1 MKKSILSL
9 FFALLG
15 ISSLTTSCE
24 DMLTPDL
31 ERYTTEFSGKDTV
44 NFYLGIVRNL
54 QGMVEQN
61 VLLGELRGDLVAPT
75 EYVSDS
81 INQILNFDYANLE
94 DGKSQL
100 LNRAAYYKVINQC
113 NFYLAK
119 ADSMAI
125 KNNNY
130 YMRRELAQV
139 QLIRAWTYLQLVQNY
154 GSVPFIVDPVDNS
167 STGWETNPPLG
178 MINNDNILQ
187 KLEEH
192 GGLKQAYAY
201 SQTLGYPAYG
211 NFNTGT
217 GRLNHSYFV
226 FNANLVY
233 GDLYLHTAKNRED
246 YERAATYY
254 HRYLD
259 RDCKSYVTGTAT
271 GTRFQDGPEEKYYV
285 STQSWLNGV
294 SYLVSNSPAA
304 VRTMIPSASNEF
316 FGQMLVRVP
325 QVYGFDATSKNE
337 SKTDVSTDASGKE
350 VSKTS
355 TTGSISLHPNYRSR
369 QVEPSP
375 ALTKLSESQTF
386 VWNEIDNTNK
396 QTNVLYLPLGDQRI
410 YAAAPL
416 IQTEVGRLRF
426 IQKFGASASL
436 QSSRSIGSPSTAFS
450 FRQGIPLYTTRQIYL
465 RYAEA
470 INRAGF
476 PRHAFAVLRDG
487 LSPSSLPTLEN
498 VVMRD
503 TVWVDSVAKNDIDSI
518 KVFVY
523 QRHFPNAGGANYIS
537 YAELI
542 RGATKPFLN
551 FKEFERKENQG
562 IREAGLTASTRG
574 NNPKTRGY
582 TDADSLFTYVKV
594 VEARQAQEAT
604 RMGQTTPPASFFSE
618 VEQKTGQQPIK
629 IGFEKGTASEES
641 VSFKNA
647 EGGLVDDKCIVQ
659 RYRGIVELPDMA
671 SDDEIAIVETVI
683 ADEMALETA
692 FEGFRYYDLM
702 RIARHRNAA
711 GQDGNSWLAWL
722 ISRRG
727 EALKPYEQP
736 TKVGPLFNLLKEE
749 RNWYLPAPKNN

>member
-9 FFALLG
+9 FFALIG

-31 ERYTTEFSGKDTV
+31 DRYATEFTGKDTV

-81 INQILNFDYANLE
+81 INQIINFDYTNLE
-94 DGKSQL
+94 DGKSLL

-154 GSVPFIVDPVDNS
+154 GSVPFIVAPVDNS
-167 STGWETNPPLG
+167 NTGWETNPPLG
-178 MINNDNILQ
+178 MVNNDNLLQ

-201 SQTLGYPAYG
+201 SETLGYPSYG
-211 NFNTGT
+211 EFNNGVSKI
-217 GRLNHSYFV
+217 NHKYII

-233 GDLYLHTAKNRED
+233 GDLYLHTAKTRED
-246 YERAATYY
+246 YERAAHYY

-259 RDCKSYVTGTAT
+259 RDCVDYVAGTAT
-271 GTRFQDGPEEKYYV
+271 AFRVQEGAEEKYHAATYDWLSGLSYGIS
-285 STQSWLNGV
+285 STPTSIR
-294 SYLVSNSPAA
+294 S
-304 VRTMIPSASNEF
+304 MIPSASNSF
-316 FGQMLVRVP
+316 FGQMLTRIP
-325 QVYGFDATSKNE
+325 QIYGFDATSSN
-337 SKTDVSTDASGKE
+337 SSTTTIQKDQSGKE
-350 VSKTS
+350 VNKTT
-355 TTGSISLHPNYRSR
+355 TTGRINLVPNYRNR
-369 QVEPSP
+369 QVEPSL
-375 ALTKLSESQTF
+375 AYTNLSESQDF
-386 VWNEIDNTNK
+386 VYNEIDFSGK
-396 QTNVLYLPLGDQRI
+396 QTNIKYLPLGDQRM

-426 IQKFGASASL
+426 IQKFGASSSL
-436 QSSRSIGSPSTAFS
+436 LSSRSVGSVSTSFAF
-450 FRQGIPLYTTRQIYL
+450 RYGIPLYTTRQVYL

-476 PRHAFAVLRDG
+476 PRHAFAVIRDG
-487 LSPSSLPTLEN
+487 LSPESLPTLESAT
-498 VVMRD
+498 VRD
-503 TVWVDSVAKNDIDSI
+503 TIWKDPVKKDDIDSI
-518 KVFVY
+518 YVITGLKAF
-523 QRHFPNAGGANYIS
+523 NISEGANYIS
-537 YAELI
+537 YAELS
-542 RGATKPFLN
+542 RAATKPFLN
-551 FKEFERKENQG
+551 FKEFETKPNQG
-562 IREAGLTASTRG
+562 TRVVGTTANSLTTSYRML
-574 NNPKTRGY
+574 RGY
-582 TDADSLFTYVKV
+582 TDADSLFTYVRV
-594 VEARQAQEAT
+594 VDARNAQEAS
-604 RMGQTTPPASFFSE
+604 RKRQPTPPSFFTE
-618 VEQKTGQQPIK
+618 EEHKTGQEPV
-629 IGFEKGTASEES
+629 GFHYEKGEATEET

-659 RYRGIVELPDMA
+659 KITATAILPPPA
-671 SDDEIAIVETVI
+671 SDDEIAIVETII
-683 ADEMALETA
+683 ADELALETA
-692 FEGFRYYDLM
+692 FDGCRYYDLM

-722 ISRRG
+722 ISRRS
-727 EALKPYEQP
+727 EDFKPYEQP
-736 TKVGPLFNLLKEE
+736 TKVGRLFDFLKDEK
-749 RNWYLPAPKNN
+749 NWYLPAPKND